1 LLDTLTYQ
9 NLCTGFTVNIPPIA
23 TTYAPPNHPSIVT
36 HHNAFEASIN
46 KEFTLKRYLGP
57 YSQSDIKSVIGNF
70 QSSPLSIIPKLG
82 KPGKFRLIQNL
93 SFPHSPLPLVASIN
107 SRISSDLFPCSYG
120 TFSIVSLLIS
130 KLPPGS
136 QAAIRDVS
144 EAYRTVPL
152 CPSEWQGLVVRVS
165 PDLFAIDTCLC
176 FGFGP
181 SGGIYGA
188 LAGAGADLFRA
199 KGIGP
204 VSHWVDD
211 HIFFRIRKEYLTQYN
226 QHCTQVAESIRHNG
240 GLITQGGRQ
249 WFEGDTLSDDQC
261 TEFDEDHIFPLCDLS
276 ESSPRSDDDFKYTYN
291 FKDIDTISRQLGI
304 PWEASKDIPFS
315 SSVAYL
321 GLTWDLNYR
330 TVTLSNPKHIKYLLA
345 INEWNLSCTHTL
357 HEVQKLHG
365 RLLHATLVIPPGRA
379 YLIHLEAM
387 LAIFGDSPFK
397 PRTPPLGTVEDLL
410 WWSTILNNPPRPL
423 TIPRPGII
431 YDFIAF
437 SDTSSGFGIG
447 ITIDKQWQAWRL
459 CTGWNTDGRDIG
471 WAESIGFELLV

>member
-1 LLDTLTYQ
+1 M
-9 NLCTGFTVNIPPIA
+9 
-23 TTYAPPNHPSIVT
+23 
-36 HHNAFEASIN
+36 
-46 KEFTLKRYLGP
+46 
-57 YSQSDIKSVIGNF
+57 
-70 QSSPLSIIPKLG
+70 
-82 KPGKFRLIQNL
+82 
-93 SFPHSPLPLVASIN
+93 
-107 SRISSDLFPCSYG
+107 
-120 TFSIVSLLIS
+120 
-130 KLPPGS
+130 
-136 QAAIRDVS
+136 
-144 EAYRTVPL
+144 
-152 CPSEWQGLVVRVS
+152 
-165 PDLFAIDTCLC
+165 
-176 FGFGP
+176 
-181 SGGIYGA
+181 
-188 LAGAGADLFRA
+188 
-199 KGIGP
+199 
-204 VSHWVDD
+204 
-211 HIFFRIRKEYLTQYN
+211 
-226 QHCTQVAESIRHNG
+226 AESIRHNG

-291 FKDIDTISRQLGI
+291 FEDIDTISRQLGI

-315 SSVAYL
+315 SSVVYL

-330 TVTLSNPKHIKYLLA
+330 TVTLSDPKHIKYLLA
-345 INEWNLSCTHTL
+345 INEWNLSRTHTL

-447 ITIDKQWQAWRL
+447 ITVDKQWQAWRL

-471 WAESIGFELLV
+471 WAESIGFELLVRHIISSGASNICFKLFGDNRGVVEGWWNGRSRNKPTNDTFKRIHSILDRAECTVITRYVPSSGNPADGPSRGIYPPLCLCLPAVPIPHALWPFIEDISDEDCATPHQQSFHHPSSTNSTRAKPSKQQRLA